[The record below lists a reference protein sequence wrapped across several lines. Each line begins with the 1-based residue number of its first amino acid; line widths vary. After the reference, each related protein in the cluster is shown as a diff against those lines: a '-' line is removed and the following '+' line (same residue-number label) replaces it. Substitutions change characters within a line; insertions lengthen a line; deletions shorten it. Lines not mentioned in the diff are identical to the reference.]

1 MATNSMSSNKLVW
14 VGVALLVGLVVMA
27 IINSSNEKPKTTSSE
42 NKPVAETKK
51 AEDGDTVSETL
62 QEVRAKYEKSEEV
75 NANLNEKLSKLE
87 TQLNRLANRTTASGE
102 QKPDPRVE
110 DLQKFVGALGDQMS
124 QLTKEVTQEKSNQI
138 AGENGYEVTDEDLG
152 IDSKSSSKKN
162 LIGLPSPQALPGYVT
177 IKPMT
182 RTQLLTADPK
192 LADTL
197 FSQQFS
203 GTKKLP
209 SNSVKTGLPNSL
221 GSLKA
226 EISPPKT
233 YYTIPA
239 RGTVFKAKAM
249 TALIGTVPLGGKVQ
263 DPFPARFIVG
273 DKNLATNGIHI
284 PGLRGIIFEGIA
296 RGNWNLSCVSVSL
309 TGATYT
315 FADGRIQ
322 HMEIDTQGG
331 NKKNKARSP
340 FAENEGSQSI
350 GYLSDPQGVPCVAG
364 KRITDAHK
372 QLITMGVMG
381 AAKSYFDA
389 KAAAETTSSE
399 NILGGS
405 NTSVTGNKSAFI
417 ENETYANTVETAMD
431 FYTRRMRDTFD
442 VIYRDPGAEVSLL
455 ITQDLPID
463 YHEDARKVAYSQEG
477 NRHAK
482 TMD

>member
-14 VGVALLVGLVVMA
+14 VGVAALVGLVVMA
-27 IINSSNEKPKTTSSE
+27 AINSSNEKPKTLG
-42 NKPVAETKK
+42 NKNQPVVETKK
-51 AEDGDTVSETL
+51 SEDGDTVSETL
-62 QEVRAKYEKSEEV
+62 QTVKAKYEKSENE
-75 NANLNEKLSKLE
+75 NAKLNEKLEKMQ
-87 TQLNRLANRTTASGE
+87 TQLTRLANSKSAPGDTP
-102 QKPDPRVE
+102 PDPRVE
-110 DLQKFVGALGDQMS
+110 EMGRFLDALGNQVTD
-124 QLTKEVTQEKSNQI
+124 LTKEVTKEKSNQI

-152 IDSKSSSKKN
+152 IGGSSKKN
-162 LIGLPSPQALPGYVT
+162 PLGLGGAQALPGYVT

-182 RTQLLTADPK
+182 RTQLLTTDPK
-192 LADTL
+192 LAEKL
-197 FSQQFS
+197 FSQQLS
-203 GTKKLP
+203 GKKSLP
-209 SNSVKTGLPNSL
+209 SNTNKSALPSNL
-221 GSLKA
+221 NSLKA
-226 EISPPKT
+226 EVSPPKT

-322 HMEIDTQGG
+322 HMEIDTEGG

-372 QLITMGVMG
+372 QLITMGVLG

-417 ENETYANTVETAMD
+417 ENETYANTVETTMD

-463 YHEDARKVAYSQEG
+463 YHEDARKVAYSQGG

>member
-1 MATNSMSSNKLVW
+1 MATSMSSNKLVW

-27 IINSSNEKPKTTSSE
+27 IINSSNEEPKTKSSDA
-42 NKPVAETKK
+42 KPVAEIKK

-62 QEVRAKYEKSEEV
+62 QEVRAKYEKSENEKLE
-75 NANLNEKLSKLE
+75 LNEKLTKLE
-87 TQLNRLANRTTASGE
+87 TQLNRLANRATPSGE
-102 QKPDPRVE
+102 SKPDPRVE

-124 QLTKEVTQEKSNQI
+124 QLTKEVTQEKNNQI
-138 AGENGYEVTDEDLG
+138 AVENGYEVTEEDLG
-152 IDSKSSSKKN
+152 IEEKSSNKKN
-162 LIGLPSPQALPGYVT
+162 QLGFGGPQSLPGYVT

-192 LADTL
+192 LAEKL
-197 FSQQFS
+197 FSQQLS
-203 GTKKLP
+203 ANKKLP
-209 SNSVKTGLPNSL
+209 SNTSGSGLPHSL
-221 GSLKA
+221 NALKEEVA
-226 EISPPKT
+226 PPKS

-322 HMEIDTQGG
+322 HMEIDQQNG

-340 FAENEGSQSI
+340 FAENEGNQSI

-364 KRITDAHK
+364 RRITDAHK
-372 QLITMGVMG
+372 QLLTMGVLG

-389 KAAAETTSSE
+389 KAAAETSSNE
-399 NILGGS
+399 NILGGT

-482 TMD
+482 TLD